1 MTECELACLVAAFSE
16 IACAMHSESL
26 FPLRF
31 VEGFFFSYW
40 NNKVKS
46 IWLIIQTQGAVCAYW
61 ATIPHTVGYAPRSVL
76 PKT

>member
-1 MTECELACLVAAFSE
+1 MTECELACLVAAFPE

-46 IWLIIQTQGAVCAYW
+46 I
-61 ATIPHTVGYAPRSVL
+61 S
-76 PKT
+76 